1 MANNTL
7 PLSVV
12 KVSGEDSTNFLQGQ
26 LTQDMTT
33 LEQRWNYA
41 AQCNP
46 QGRVIGFFI
55 SFKMG
60 NDFYLLSNSDTVEQ
74 TITNLEKYVMRSK
87 VIFELLDSDIYFIA
101 KDDDQQ
107 DKPEEGEVQNT
118 NAVFEEDGKI
128 VLQQEKGLL
137 VISDQEP
144 ENVSDVDAWRLANI
158 KQKVPYMT
166 KKAYGSFTPE
176 SINLDLL
183 GAVSFTKGCYTGQ
196 EIVARMHYLGN
207 AKKRLFPVVINGNLE
222 DIKVADNITDS
233 EGKTV
238 GHLVDYIAN
247 GDALISI
254 KTAQESTLMRNKF
267 TLQSINGELM
277 I

>member
-1 MANNTL
+1 MANNSL

-12 KVSGEDSTNFLQGQ
+12 KISGDDATTFLQGQ

-33 LEQRWNYA
+33 LEHRWNYA

-46 QGRVIGFFI
+46 QGRVIAFFI
-55 SFKMG
+55 GFKL
-60 NDFYLLSNSDTVEQ
+60 NDDFYLLTNTETVEQ
-74 TITNLEKYVMRSK
+74 TIENLQKYVMRSK
-87 VIFELLDSDIYFIA
+87 VVFEQVDSGIYFLA
-101 KDDDQQ
+101 QDTDQQ
-107 DKPEEGEVQNT
+107 EDSQEETEKDNTVVQQD
-118 NAVFEEDGKI
+118 DGDIILTHKN
-128 VLQQEKGLL
+128 GSL
-137 VISDQEP
+137 VISDKTP
-144 ENVSDVDAWRLANI
+144 EHASDVDAWRHANI

-166 KKAYGSFTPE
+166 KKAFGSFTPE
-176 SINLDLL
+176 AINLDLI

-222 DIKVADNITDS
+222 DIKIADNITDS
-233 EGKTV
+233 EGKTI
-238 GHLVDYIAN
+238 GHLIDYVAN

-277 I
+277 L